1 MLLRGQLLWR
11 DKLHRSKINN
21 HSFNSFETIYW
32 MAGCV
37 LNVDNKEKQE
47 KIPSFKTLHNL
58 VDQTDS

>member
-1 MLLRGQLLWR
+1 
-11 DKLHRSKINN
+11 
-21 HSFNSFETIYW
+21 